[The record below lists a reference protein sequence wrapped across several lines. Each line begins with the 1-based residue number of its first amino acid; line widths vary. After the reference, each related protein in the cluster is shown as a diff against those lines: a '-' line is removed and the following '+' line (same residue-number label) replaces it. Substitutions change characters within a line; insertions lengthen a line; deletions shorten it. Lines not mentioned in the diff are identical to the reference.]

1 MDDVSRETILGV
13 HFLPGATAVTQIPWC
28 EGWIQPQYPVDM
40 NELFAPITLRGLEIK
55 NRIWV
60 PPMCQYQ
67 VDNEDGMPTDWHLV
81 HYGARAVGGFG
92 LIVAES
98 TGIVPE
104 GRISPRCTGIWN
116 DTQVAQWRV
125 ITDFVHAQGAKMGIQ
140 LNHAGRKSSSVP
152 SLPEQPRY
160 EGLDTVPVEV
170 GGWEPVGPT
179 ALANDG
185 LAVPRELTLAEIAQ
199 LPADFA
205 AAARRAMAAGFD
217 TVEIHAAH
225 GYLLHQFLSPISN
238 QRKDSYGGGFGN
250 RIRLLLEVVEAVRE
264 ALPASTPLLVRI
276 SATDWREDIDSWTAE
291 QSVRLAIRLKGAGVD
306 LLDVSTGGINRAKI
320 PLGPGYQ
327 VRFAEEIRREAGIP
341 TAAVGLITEP
351 QEALDIVQ
359 QGRADAVLI
368 GREALRDPSWAHRA
382 AHQTGLEMGEYFY
395 PPAYHRAPWRN

>member
-1 MDDVSRETILGV
+1 M
-13 HFLPGATAVTQIPWC
+13 TQIPWC
-28 EGWIQPQYPVDM
+28 EGWVQPQYPVDM